1 MTRKKQF
8 IINLIAQVTSFA
20 VTMGISFFLSPF
32 IVKTVGSEAY
42 GFVTLGNN
50 FISYASLIAA
60 AINSM
65 SSRFVT
71 IELTNKNFDKA
82 NRYFSSVFFANS
94 ALTVIF
100 FIPAVFIVIFLDRI
114 VNVSSSIVGDVRLLW
129 SIIFAQFLISL
140 MFNVFCVATFATNK
154 LYLSSI
160 RTIVGQVIRTVILL
174 VSYNFFPSH
183 IWYIGLASI
192 VMTIYTGFTN
202 YTFTKKL
209 TPDLKIRKAYF
220 EFGSIKE
227 IISSGIWNSIS
238 SLGTILSESL
248 DLLITNLF
256 VGKELMGILS
266 VSKTIPSAVSSLIGT
281 IVGIFVPSLTI
292 DFAKKNYD
300 SIKKQILFS
309 MKITGLITC
318 LPISALIV
326 IGNEFY
332 SLWQPTLD
340 SKQLQVLSILTVSS
354 FMISGTIN
362 VIYNIFTV
370 TNKVKFSALV
380 QVAFGLFN
388 TLTVLILVKYTNLG
402 VYAVAGVSSVTAIIK
417 NLTIIVPYACK
428 CLHFKKSTFYPQIFK
443 CLLAMILSMVLGIV
457 AKSPF
462 TLDNWFSLA
471 AFVVAEVICSTF
483 VYLAI
488 CTNKEDRAM
497 IVDMIKNMVS
507 GKLKSVKN
515 K

>member
-50 FISYASLIAA
+50 FISYAGLIAA

-238 SLGTILSESL
+238 SLGNTLLESL
-248 DLLITNLF
+248 DLIITNLF

-266 VSKTIPSAVSSLIGT
+266 VSKTVPSAVSSLIGT
-281 IVGIFVPSLTI
+281 LVSIFVPSLTI

-300 SIKKQILFS
+300 SLKKQLLFS
-309 MKITGLITC
+309 MKMTGLITC
-318 LPISALIV
+318 LPISILVAF
-326 IGNEFY
+326 GSEFY

-340 SKQLQVLSILTVSS
+340 AKQLQILSILTVSG

-362 VIYNIFTV
+362 TIFNVFTV
-370 TNKVKFSALV
+370 TNNVKFPALI
-380 QVAFGLFN
+380 QVASGVVN
-388 TLTVLILVKYTNLG
+388 TITVLILVKFTDLG
-402 VYAVAGVSSVTAIIK
+402 VYAVAGVSSVVAILK
-417 NLTIIVPYACK
+417 NLIIIVPYASK
-428 CLHFKKSTFYPQIFK
+428 CLHLKKSVFYPQIFK
-443 CLLAMILSMVLGIV
+443 CLFAMIISMVLGLIIKTPFSIDGWFDLALIAAAEIV
-457 AKSPF
+457 
-462 TLDNWFSLA
+462 
-471 AFVVAEVICSTF
+471 CSTF
-483 VYLAI
+483 IYLLI
-488 CTNKEDRAM
+488 CTNKDDRKM
-497 IVDMIKNMVS
+497 MFDMVKNMI
-507 GKLKSVKN
+507 KSVKN
-515 K
+515 KARQ